1 MTRRK
6 TCIPLTTEGRSV
18 SKGKVVLVP
27 FPFDDLTATKVRPAV
42 CLTDPVGPYRHI
54 VLAFV
59 TSRIPAAPTATDIV
73 LDIRQPGMA
82 VTGLRI
88 PSTLMLHRLVTV
100 SSSRVTRELGT
111 VPPAVEKQIADGLRR
126 LFDL

>member
-1 MTRRK
+1 MT
-6 TCIPLTTEGRSV
+6 
-18 SKGKVVLVP
+18 KGKVVLVP

-42 CLTDPVGPYRHI
+42 CLTDTVGPYRHI

-59 TSRIPAAPTATDIV
+59 TSRIPAALAATDIV

-88 PSTLMLHRLVTV
+88 PSTLMLHRLITV

-111 VPPAVEKQIADGLRR
+111 VPPAVENQIADGLRR